1 MAAFFVLFVESLK
14 INEAQINMIDQMKP
28 YLDLF
33 ISFFKIG
40 AFTLGGGYVMIPLIE
55 KEVVEKRQWIEQE
68 EFSEM
73 LTLAQ
78 SAPGP
83 ISINAAVFVGYKQK
97 GFAGLLATVLGT
109 VIPSFVV
116 ILLVATFFA
125 DIRNNEMVERVFNGI
140 RPAVVALIVVPVV
153 NMLKKSGFK
162 WGVVLIAAVSSVLVW
177 WFSVSPVIVI
187 AIAGLLG
194 IIYHTFI
201 KKEC

>member
-1 MAAFFVLFVESLK
+1 
-14 INEAQINMIDQMKP
+14 MKS
-28 YLDLF
+28 YWDLF

-55 KEVVEKRQWIEQE
+55 KEVVEKRKWIGQE

-97 GFAGLLATVLGT
+97 GYKGLIATVLGT
-109 VIPSFVV
+109 VIPSFVI
-116 ILLVATFFA
+116 ILLVAVFFA
-125 DIRNNEMVERVFNGI
+125 DIRENEVVERVFNGI
-140 RPAVVALIVVPVV
+140 RPAVVALIVVPVI
-153 NMLKKSGFK
+153 NILKKSGFK
-162 WGVVLIAAVSSVLVW
+162 WGVVLIALIAAILVW
-177 WFSVSPVIVI
+177 WFSVSPIYVI
-187 AIAGLLG
+187 AIAGTLG

>member
-1 MAAFFVLFVESLK
+1 MAAFFVLFVECLK